1 MSGRGFTLHTLA
13 RVLKASMTSMIS
25 FFFGQPHLGH
35 LIFEQGSGLRGFT
48 EGEKSKEGLVGDSGG
63 AKTAAKQAT
72 CEWCWY
78 LRGFRGNFLLEGSRK
93 IWWSGYSGSRRP
105 FLSFGICKAD
115 VFAATVP
122 QRERRGVADMSCPV
136 TGWVSPFWRR

>member
-1 MSGRGFTLHTLA
+1 MSGKGFTLHTLA
-13 RVLKASMTSMIS
+13 RVLKASMTSMMS

-48 EGEKSKEGLVGDSGG
+48 EGEKSKEGLVGDWGG

-78 LRGFRGNFLLEGSRK
+78 LRGFRGNSLLEGSRK
-93 IWWSGYSGSRRP
+93 ICGRVIVVPDGHSFPLGFARRTYSLL
-105 FLSFGICKAD
+105 LSHSENGAVSLICRA
-115 VFAATVP
+115 P
-122 QRERRGVADMSCPV
+122 
-136 TGWVSPFWRR
+136 